1 MLGFGFMFG
10 KNNKRNE
17 FGFKFFTFLVNET
30 SRFKVSIL
38 TNMFIGS
45 RCIFC
50 DILIQKYVALVRATY
65 YYPTVSLYSVY

>member
-45 RCIFC
+45 RCIFLRYFTSK
-50 DILIQKYVALVRATY
+50 IRG
-65 YYPTVSLYSVY
+65 VSTCNLLLPYC